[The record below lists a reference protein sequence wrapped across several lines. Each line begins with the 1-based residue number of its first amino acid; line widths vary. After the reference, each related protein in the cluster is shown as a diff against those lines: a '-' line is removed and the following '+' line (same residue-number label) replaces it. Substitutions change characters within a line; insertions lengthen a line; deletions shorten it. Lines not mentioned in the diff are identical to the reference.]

1 MCIIYVFTQLFFKV
15 IFSVKNMANRLEN
28 WLANINQLGEQETAK
43 FLERFTDEYADKNAE
58 GFSVIV
64 NAMESLCQIFR
75 ENPLTAINFLKF
87 FKVFVEIQSN
97 LYIVT
102 PQRGVTLII
111 IFCIETVVGRSWL
124 GLLLI

>member
-1 MCIIYVFTQLFFKV
+1 
-15 IFSVKNMANRLEN
+15 MANRLEN

-64 NAMESLCQIFR
+64 NAMELLCQIFR

-87 FKVFVEIQSN
+87 FKVFV
-97 LYIVT
+97 
-102 PQRGVTLII
+102 
-111 IFCIETVVGRSWL
+111 
-124 GLLLI
+124 